1 MWSRKKP
8 DAPRTAKPEPKD
20 LQANQPSRPASTTVE
35 GTTQI
40 RKEARLGPS
49 LQMKG
54 EITGSEDLVID
65 GSFEGIVQLNERSLI
80 VGTTG
85 NVTADIIA
93 GEVVVYGSVKGNV
106 RAKNRIEIKKDGSVT
121 GNLTT
126 PQILIEDGAFFKG
139 SIEIGRNVEKEVP
152 KNAFSQTP
160 PASNPPKAAA

>member
-1 MWSRKKP
+1 MWGRKKP
-8 DAPRTAKPEPKD
+8 DAERTAKPEPKN
-20 LQANQPSRPASTTVE
+20 LQANQPSGPPSTTVE

-40 RKEARLGPS
+40 SKEARLGPS
-49 LQMKG
+49 LKMKG

-85 NVTADIIA
+85 NVTANIIA

-121 GNLTT
+121 GDVTT

-139 SIEIGRNVEKEVP
+139 SIEIDRSVEKEAA
-152 KNAFSQTP
+152 KNAFSHTP
-160 PASNPPKAAA
+160 SASNPPKAAA

>member
-1 MWSRKKP
+1 MWGRKKP

-20 LQANQPSRPASTTVE
+20 FQPIQPSGPASATVD
-35 GTTQI
+35 GATQI

-65 GSFEGIVQLNERSLI
+65 GSFEGIVQLNDRRLT

-85 NVTADIIA
+85 KVTADIVA

-106 RAKNRIEIKKDGSVT
+106 RAKNRIDIKKGGSVT
-121 GNLTT
+121 GDLTT
-126 PQILIEDGAFFKG
+126 PQILIEDSAFFKG
-139 SIEIGRNVEKEVP
+139 SIEIERSVEKEAP
-152 KNAFSQTP
+152 KNGLSQTP
-160 PASNPPKAAA
+160 PASNTPKAAA

>member
-1 MWSRKKP
+1 MWGRKKP
-8 DAPRTAKPEPKD
+8 EAPRSPKPEPEN
-20 LQANQPSRPASTTVE
+20 LQPNQPSGPAPAIAE

-65 GSFEGIVQLNERSLI
+65 GLFEGNVQLNEWSLI

-85 NVTADIIA
+85 NVTANIIA

-121 GNLTT
+121 GDLTT
-126 PQILIEDGAFFKG
+126 PQILIEGGACFKG
-139 SIEIGRNVEKEVP
+139 SVEIERNVEKEAP
-152 KNAFSQTP
+152 TNTFSQTP
-160 PASNPPKAAA
+160 PASSSPKAAA